1 MEADKKIM
9 GVLVIAEQQQ
19 REMADTI
26 AVMKETVDNFKCL
39 SQQVSEQI
47 NTSVRQE
54 IGRMDIGQLISVQT
68 AKHFADIEE
77 NANKLKVQAEKIN
90 SDTYAVRQA
99 LFDDYSRLKNAFWWL
114 LCGGVVTAI
123 LIAGGVT
130 WYFSDAINQ
139 TKNAIGNTYWK
150 VDDLQ
155 KEMHDKAQ
163 KK

>member
-1 MEADKKIM
+1 METDKKIM
-9 GVLVIAEQQQ
+9 GVLVVAEQQQ
-19 REMADTI
+19 REMADTL
-26 AVMKETVDNFKCL
+26 AVMKETVDNFKHL
-39 SQQVSEQI
+39 SQQVSEQV
-47 NTSVRQE
+47 NSSVTKE
-54 IGRMDIGQLISVQT
+54 IRRMDIGQLISAQT
-68 AKHFADIEE
+68 AKYFADIEE
-77 NANKLKVQAEKIN
+77 NARQLKAQAEKIN

-99 LFDDYSRLKNAFWWL
+99 LFDDYSRLKNSFWWL
-114 LCGGVVTAI
+114 LCGGVITAM
-123 LIAGGVT
+123 LIAGAVT